1 MTVDVNDDHIEE
13 VRALLER
20 GEHEQAAALLGELYA
35 SDIARILSGIEEEEQ
50 AVGAF
55 RSLPSEVAGDV
66 LLEVDERLREILVSA
81 ISPAELIEVVDE
93 MDSDD
98 VTDVISELPPED
110 VKEVLDGLDKEE
122 AIKVAKLLAYPE
134 DVAGGKMQ
142 AELIAVDKEAT
153 VQRAIEEVRAGAKA
167 QDIEGISNIFVVD
180 SEERLV
186 GVLPLDRLILAAP
199 DARIGD
205 IADMEPHKV
214 ETDLDQ
220 EEVARIF
227 RRHDLL
233 SLPVVDHDN
242 RLVGRITVDDV
253 VDVIEEEIFEDFYRM
268 AGVHKDERVLDPPRS
283 SFRMRFPWLLLNLFT
298 AFLAASVV
306 RVFQDA
312 IEQLVLLAVLMPIVA
327 GLGGNAG
334 TQTITVMVRGL
345 ALGEFKFVNAR
356 RVILKEVAVGFL
368 NGLIIG
374 AAAAFIAYLFGAAPA
389 LGLLLFMA
397 MIVNLVIAGFAG
409 AAIPLLLRRFKVDPA
424 IASST
429 FVTTCTDIGGFFVFL
444 GLATVFLR
452 MGFL

>member
-1 MTVDVNDDHIEE
+1 MMVDVNDDHIEE
-13 VRALLER
+13 VRILLEG
-20 GEHEQAAALLGELYA
+20 GEHDRAATLLAELYA
-35 SDIARILSGIEEEEQ
+35 PDIARILSGIEEEEQ
-50 AVGAF
+50 AIGAF
-55 RSLPSEVAGDV
+55 RSLPSEVAGEV
-66 LLEVDERLREILVSA
+66 LLEVDERLRDILVSA
-81 ISPAELIEVVDE
+81 ISSAELIEVVDE
-93 MDSDD
+93 MESDD
-98 VTDVISELPPED
+98 ATDVISELPDSEAR
-110 VKEVLDGLDKEE
+110 EVLEGLDEE
-122 AIKVAKLLAYPE
+122 DATDVQKLLAYPE

-142 AELIAVDKEAT
+142 VELVAVDKDAT

-180 SEERLV
+180 SAGHLA
-186 GVLPLDRLILAAP
+186 GVLPIDKLILAAP
-199 DARIGD
+199 DVHIGD

-214 ETDLDQ
+214 ETGLDQ

-227 RRHDLL
+227 RHHDLL

-242 RLVGRITVDDV
+242 ILVGRITVDDV

-268 AGVHKDERVLDPPRS
+268 AGVNKDERVLDPARS

-334 TQTITVMVRGL
+334 TQAITVMVRGL
-345 ALGEFKFVNAR
+345 ALGELKFVKASR
-356 RVILKEVAVGFL
+356 LILKEATVGFF

-374 AAAAFIAYLFGAAPA
+374 AAASFIAYLFGAAPA
-389 LGLLLFMA
+389 LGLLLFLA
-397 MIVNLVIAGFAG
+397 MIANLVIAGLAG
-409 AAIPLLLRRFKVDPA
+409 AMIPLLLRQFKVDPA

-429 FVTTCTDIGGFFVFL
+429 FVTTCTDIGGFFIFL

-452 MGFL
+452 MGLL

>member
-1 MTVDVNDDHIEE
+1 MTVDVKDDHIEE
-13 VRALLER
+13 VRELLER
-20 GEHEQAAALLGELYA
+20 SEHEQAAGLLGELHA

-50 AVGAF
+50 AIGAF
-55 RSLPSEVAGDV
+55 RFLPSELAGEV
-66 LLEVDERLREILVSA
+66 LLDVDERLMEVLVSA
-81 ISPAELIEVVDE
+81 ISSAELIEVVDE
-93 MDSDD
+93 MESDD
-98 VTDVISELPPED
+98 ATDVISELPFED
-110 VKEVLDGLDKEE
+110 AREVLDGLDKEE
-122 AIKVAKLLAYPE
+122 ALEVKKLLAYPE

-142 AELIAVDKEAT
+142 VELIAVDKDAT

-180 SEERLV
+180 SERRLV
-186 GVLPLDRLILAAP
+186 GVLPLDKLILAAP
-199 DARIGD
+199 EVRIGD

-214 ETDLDQ
+214 ETGLDQ

-227 RRHDLL
+227 QRHDLL
-233 SLPVVDHDN
+233 SMPVVDHDN

-253 VDVIEEEIFEDFYRM
+253 VDVIEEEIFEDFYMM
-268 AGVHKDERVLDPPRS
+268 AGVNKDERVLDPARS

-334 TQTITVMVRGL
+334 TQAITVMVRGL
-345 ALGEFKFVNAR
+345 ALGELKFVKASR
-356 RVILKEVAVGFL
+356 LIFKEATVGLF

-374 AAAAFIAYLFGAAPA
+374 AAASFIAYLFGAAPA

-397 MIVNLVIAGFAG
+397 MTANLVIAGLAG
-409 AAIPLLLRRFKVDPA
+409 AMIPLLLRRFKVDPA

-429 FVTTCTDIGGFFVFL
+429 FVTTCTDIGGFFIFL
-444 GLATVFLR
+444 GLATVFLK
-452 MGFL
+452 MGLL